1 MSKGLQEEVMEF
13 SVSNPLIEWRGP
25 APFYFV
31 AIDEADSKIIKS
43 VAMEYSYGWGVIY
56 VTVTVAKTTWTT
68 AVIPKDGRYLIPMK
82 EAMRKAVGVELG
94 DVVKMKVKLGKNG

>member
-1 MSKGLQEEVMEF
+1 MEF
-13 SVSNPLIEWRGP
+13 QVSNPLIEWRGP

-43 VAMEYSYGWGVIY
+43 VAKEYSYGWGVIY
-56 VTVTVAKTTWTT
+56 VTVTAGKTTWTT

-82 EAMRKAVGVELG
+82 DAIRSAIKVELG
-94 DVVKMKVKLGKNG
+94 DVAKMKVKLGKNG

>member
-1 MSKGLQEEVMEF
+1 MEF
-13 SVSNPLIEWRGP
+13 QVSNPLIEWRGP

-43 VAMEYSYGWGVIY
+43 VAKEYSYGWGVIY
-56 VTVTVAKTTWTT
+56 VTVTAEKTTWTT

-82 EAMRKAVGVELG
+82 EAIRSAIGVELG
-94 DVVKMKVKLGKNG
+94 DVAKMKVKLGKNG

>member
-1 MSKGLQEEVMEF
+1 MEF
-13 SVSNPLIEWRGP
+13 QVSNPLIEWRGP

-43 VAMEYSYGWGVIY
+43 VAKEYSYGWGVIY
-56 VTVTVAKTTWTT
+56 VTVTAGKTTWTT

-82 EAMRKAVGVELG
+82 EAIRSAIGVELD
-94 DVVKMKVKLGKNG
+94 DVAKMKVKLGKHT

>member
-1 MSKGLQEEVMEF
+1 MEF
-13 SVSNPLIEWRGP
+13 QVSNPLIEWRGP

-43 VAMEYSYGWGVIY
+43 VAKEYSYGWGVIY
-56 VTVTVAKTTWTT
+56 VTVTAGKTTWTT

-82 EAMRKAVGVELG
+82 DAIRSAIKVELG
-94 DVVKMKVKLGKNG
+94 DVAKMKVKLGKHT